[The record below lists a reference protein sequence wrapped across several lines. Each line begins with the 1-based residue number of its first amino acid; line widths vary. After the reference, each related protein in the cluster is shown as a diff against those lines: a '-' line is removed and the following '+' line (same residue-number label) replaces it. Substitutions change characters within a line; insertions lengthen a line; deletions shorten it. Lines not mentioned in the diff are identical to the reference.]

1 MTKSTKIK
9 IMLTTILLTVNA
21 INLLIAQNIT
31 KSDSEIF
38 IYNSDNSNN
47 NCTPFTWPVT
57 NESEW
62 IFQKSKEI
70 TDIKFTGRFANY
82 TKADTWYPSWA
93 SDGNLYSPW
102 TDGSIAGEHCNSW
115 SGPKARTGQ
124 AKIEGDNP
132 LNLKVTS
139 LGTHEGSATPYK
151 GRYPCGS
158 LVYNNIWYYGTYTL
172 ANADY
177 GLNWPILGPFAGFR
191 ISRDM
196 GKTWEKSP
204 ISSNPGQ
211 TLFTELK
218 KINDPVKIGAPHFVD
233 FGKNM
238 KHSPDGKAY
247 LIAHGSTEKD
257 LEDRKANLSWITGD
271 QIYLCRVTPS
281 PESINNEDAYEYFAG
296 HDTNGNAIWSD
307 NYNLIK
313 PIIDWDNNTGC
324 VTMTY
329 NAPLKKYIMCV
340 TDGWPTVKNM
350 NTYLLESD
358 NITGPWKMITYM
370 KDFGPQAYF
379 VNIPSKFISE
389 DGLTMWLCYS
399 ANFTDGENRNDPE
412 YLKAINPAGSA
423 YSLSLHEVKIK
434 ANR

>member
-1 MTKSTKIK
+1 MNLSSKNKTF
-9 IMLTTILLTVNA
+9 ILILILA
-21 INLLIAQNIT
+21 ISFNKYVISQNIS
-31 KSDSEIF
+31 KSNSDIF
-38 IYNSDNSNN
+38 IYNSDKSKK
-47 NCTPFTWPVT
+47 NCTPFIWPIT

-70 TDIKFTGRFANY
+70 TDIEFTGRFANY

-93 SDGNLYSPW
+93 SDGTLYSPW
-102 TDGSIAGEHCNSW
+102 TDGSIAGEKCNSW

-124 AKIEGDNP
+124 AKIEGNDP
-132 LNLKVTS
+132 LNLKITS

-158 LVYNNIWYYGTYTL
+158 LIYNDIWYYGTYTL
-172 ANADY
+172 TNGDY
-177 GLNWPILGPFAGFR
+177 GLNWPVLGPFAGFR

-196 GKTWEKSP
+196 GETWENSP
-204 ISSNPGQ
+204 VSCNPGE
-211 TLFTELK
+211 TLFPEPE
-218 KINDPVKIGAPHFVD
+218 KINGPVKIGSPHFVD

-238 KHSPDGKAY
+238 EHSPDGKAY

-281 PESINNEDAYEYFAG
+281 PQNINNEEAYEYFAG
-296 HDTNGNAIWSD
+296 HDSRGKAVWSD
-307 NYNLIK
+307 DYNLIK

-340 TDGWPTVKNM
+340 TDGWPTVKSM

-358 NITGPWKMITYM
+358 NITGPWKIITYM

-379 VNIPSKFISE
+379 VNIPSKFISKN
-389 DGLTMWLCYS
+389 GSTMWLCYS
-399 ANFTDGENRNDPE
+399 ANFTNAKDRNNPE
-412 YLKAINPAGSA
+412 FLKSVNPPGSS
-423 YSLSLHEVKIK
+423 YSLSLHEIRLKK
-434 ANR
+434 

>member
-1 MTKSTKIK
+1 MIISSKNRTF
-9 IMLTTILLTVNA
+9 ILILILA
-21 INLLIAQNIT
+21 ISFNNHVISQNT
-31 KSDSEIF
+31 ANSNSEIF
-38 IYNSDNSNN
+38 IYNSDKSKNKS
-47 NCTPFTWPVT
+47 TPFIWPVS
-57 NESEW
+57 NVDECP
-62 IFQKSKEI
+62 FLKSKEI
-70 TDIKFTGRFANY
+70 TDIEFTGRFANY

-102 TDGSIAGEHCNSW
+102 TDGSIAGENCNSW

-124 AKIEGDNP
+124 AKIEGDDP

-139 LGTHEGSATPYK
+139 LGTHEGSAAPYK

-158 LVYNNIWYYGTYTL
+158 LVYYNIWYYGTYTL
-172 ANADY
+172 ANSDY

-196 GKTWEKSP
+196 GKTWGNSP
-204 ISSNPGQ
+204 VLCNPGQ
-211 TLFTELK
+211 TLLPEPE
-218 KINDPVKIGAPHFVD
+218 KINGPVKIGAPHFVD

-238 KHSPDGKAY
+238 EHSPDGKAY
-247 LIAHGSTEKD
+247 LIGHGATQND

-281 PESINNEDAYEYFAG
+281 PENINNEDAYEYFAG
-296 HDTNGNAIWSD
+296 LDTNGNAIWSD
-307 NYNLIK
+307 DYNLIK

-340 TDGWPTVKNM
+340 TDGWPTVENM
-350 NTYLLESD
+350 NTYLMESD

-399 ANFTDGENRNDPE
+399 ANFTEGENRNNPE
-412 YLKAINPAGSA
+412 YLKAINPPGSS
-423 YSLSLHEVKIK
+423 YSLSLHEIRIK
-434 ANR
+434 K

>member
-1 MTKSTKIK
+1 MKSKNKTFIL
-9 IMLTTILLTVNA
+9 ILILTTGFYNFVISQNA
-21 INLLIAQNIT
+21 SQSNF
-31 KSDSEIF
+31 EIF
-38 IYNSDNSNN
+38 IYNSDESIE
-47 NCTPFTWPVT
+47 NCTPFIWPVG
-57 NESEW
+57 NETKW
-62 IFQKSKEI
+62 AFQKSIEI
-70 TDIKFTGRFANY
+70 KGLEFTGRFANY

-102 TDGSIAGEHCNSW
+102 TDGSIAGEKCNSW

-124 AKIEGDNP
+124 AKIEGDDP

-139 LGTHEGSATPYK
+139 LGTHKGAATPYK

-172 ANADY
+172 ANGDY

-196 GKTWEKSP
+196 GETWENSP
-204 ISSNPGQ
+204 GSSNPGE
-211 TLFTELK
+211 TLFPEPE
-218 KINDPVKIGAPHFVD
+218 KINGPVKIGAPHFVD

-238 KHSPDGKAY
+238 EHSPDGKAY

-281 PESINNEDAYEYFAG
+281 PEDINNEDAYEYFAG
-296 HDTNGNAIWSD
+296 HDSGGNAVWSD
-307 NYNLIK
+307 DYNLIK

-340 TDGWPTVKNM
+340 TDGWPTVEKM

-370 KDFGPQAYF
+370 EDFGPQAYF
-379 VNIPSKFISE
+379 VNIPSKFISK

-399 ANFTDGENRNDPE
+399 ANFTNAENRNNPE
-412 YLKAINPAGSA
+412 YLNAVNPQGSA
-423 YSLSLHEVKIK
+423 YSLSLHEIRIK
-434 ANR
+434 K